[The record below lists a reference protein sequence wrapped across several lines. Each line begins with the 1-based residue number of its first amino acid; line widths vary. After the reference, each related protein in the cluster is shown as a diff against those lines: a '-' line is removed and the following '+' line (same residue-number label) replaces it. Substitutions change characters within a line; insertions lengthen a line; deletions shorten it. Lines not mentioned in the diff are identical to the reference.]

1 MLKDEERVE
10 DVWNSTND
18 SRIIHLAV
26 NPAAWSSN
34 PPELPSPAASGAT
47 AFPSYFSAPQPGQ
60 FMQSAPQPTRINTQP
75 AGPAGVQHH
84 PMGYIVWKHQNA
96 ILALTS
102 GRVIVNRPGD
112 LTTIGLETSRPWA
125 VHVLEKNGYSWPGI
139 LEEPFPG
146 IDDEGVALESLPEGV
161 KYQQVFI
168 DDQAFLSLQNLGE
181 TPNIFQAHAL
191 KVLSHTFPLLS
202 LPIPPSITTSSTT
215 TTHHAV
221 PREVNQLLQQLGL
234 PPLRM
239 QNAQNQNRGNAL
251 IRDINLRPLLA
262 PFIMLIIRTLLL
274 VYFVSP
280 ARKPVFG
287 IVVGAWILY
296 EAWGPIRA
304 AIFGAADRHGAPGIN
319 AGPAPRP
326 QGEGAA
332 ARPAGPEQNG
342 AGQPRAQAQ
351 GAAPRTP
358 DQAARHVSQ
367 AEALVD
373 SVANINIPAE
383 GEALAA
389 SERARPAEEPGL
401 AQKLTTFLSLLVL
414 TLHPAVWNRRRV
426 VLRQREGR
434 IRTEANARER
444 EPEAPSADVNGDGE
458 NATTEAERIERE
470 RVARVRA
477 ELVAQH
483 ARRPRWVQAY
493 VDRVRAGEWVDD

>member
-1 MLKDEERVE
+1 V
-10 DVWNSTND
+10 
-18 SRIIHLAV
+18 
-26 NPAAWSSN
+26 
-34 PPELPSPAASGAT
+34 
-47 AFPSYFSAPQPGQ
+47 
-60 FMQSAPQPTRINTQP
+60 
-75 AGPAGVQHH
+75 
-84 PMGYIVWKHQNA
+84 
-96 ILALTS
+96 
-102 GRVIVNRPGD
+102 
-112 LTTIGLETSRPWA
+112 
-125 VHVLEKNGYSWPGI
+125 EKNGYSWPGI

-146 IDDEGVALESLPEGV
+146 IDDEGAALESLPEGV
-161 KYQQVFI
+161 KYQQVLI
-168 DDQAFLSLQNLGE
+168 DDQAFLSLQNLGG

-215 TTHHAV
+215 TMHHAV

-239 QNAQNQNRGNAL
+239 QNAQNQNRGNTL
-251 IRDINLRPLLA
+251 MRDINLRPLLA

-319 AGPAPRP
+319 AGLAPRP
-326 QGEGAA
+326 LEEGAP
-332 ARPAGPEQNG
+332 ARPGPGQNG
-342 AGQPRAQAQ
+342 AAQPRVQAQ
-351 GAAPRTP
+351 GAVPRTP
-358 DQAARHVSQ
+358 DHVTRHINQ
-367 AEALVD
+367 AEALID
-373 SVANINIPAE
+373 GVANINIPAE

-389 SERARPAEEPGL
+389 SERARPAEDPGL
-401 AQKLTTFLSLLVL
+401 AQKITTFLSLLVL

-444 EPEAPSADVNGDGE
+444 EPEAPSAGE
-458 NATTEAERIERE
+458 NVTTEAEMTERE